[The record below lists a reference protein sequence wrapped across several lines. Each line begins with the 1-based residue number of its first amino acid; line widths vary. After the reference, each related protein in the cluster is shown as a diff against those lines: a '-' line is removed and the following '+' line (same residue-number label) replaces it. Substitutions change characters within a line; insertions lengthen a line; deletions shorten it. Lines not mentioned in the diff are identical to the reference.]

1 MKKLGLLLLVACG
14 QSDNNSNSDN
24 DPKESD
30 GKSAEEEVR
39 STENNEENETEVEDV
54 LTITKGNTLVVD
66 NYAEIT
72 INNNDFGKQI
82 SSPNP
87 SSVYTYYQ
95 NEEEGEVY
103 LDTIISVKGLLTTG
117 HHLMDLWM

>member
-1 MKKLGLLLLVACG
+1 M
-14 QSDNNSNSDN
+14 
-24 DPKESD
+24 E
-30 GKSAEEEVR
+30 
-39 STENNEENETEVEDV
+39 V

-82 SSPNP
+82 SPPNP
-87 SSVYTYYQ
+87 CSVYTYYQ

-103 LDTIISVKGLLTTG
+103 LDTIISVKSLLTTG